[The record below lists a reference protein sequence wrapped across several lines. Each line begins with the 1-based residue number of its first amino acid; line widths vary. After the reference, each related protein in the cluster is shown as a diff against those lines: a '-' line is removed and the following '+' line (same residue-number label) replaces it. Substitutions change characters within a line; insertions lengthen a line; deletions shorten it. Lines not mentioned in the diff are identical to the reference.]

1 MSLFERLQH
10 GWNAFMN
17 KDPTESYSFTNI
29 GPSYSYRPDRPR
41 MTRGNERSVIT
52 SIINRVALDVAS
64 ASIRHVLLDK
74 NNRYTETVD
83 SGLNY
88 CLTTE
93 ANIDQTSRAFLQDIV
108 MSMMDEGVVAVV
120 PVDTTINPNSMTEYD
135 IDSMRTGKIIEWY
148 PQHIKVRVYNDKTGE
163 KEDVIVAKQNAA
175 IIENPLFSIMNEPNS
190 TGQRLARK
198 LSLLD
203 AIDEQ
208 SGAGKLDLII
218 QLPYAIKSE
227 ARRMEAEQ
235 RRQAIEEQLAGTK
248 YGIAYTDATEHITQL
263 NRSLDNN
270 LMKQIEYLTSMLHSQ
285 LGLTTTIMDGTADAN
300 TMNNY
305 YTRTIEP
312 ILAAIADEFNRKFLT
327 KIARNSKQAVIYFRD
342 PFKLVPVNELP
353 DIADKMTRNEIMSS
367 NEFRQI
373 IGLMPS
379 KDPKADELR
388 NKNINQSAKEASAS
402 AIANN
407 NDYEEGGNQNG

>member
-1 MSLFERLQH
+1 MSLIERLQH

-17 KDPTESYSFTNI
+17 KDPTSTKMLYDI
-29 GPSYSYRPDRPR
+29 GPSSSYRPDRPR

-52 SIINRVALDVAS
+52 SIINRIALDVTAAS
-64 ASIRHVLLDK
+64 VQHVKLDDNK
-74 NNRYTETVD
+74 RFVETVE

-88 CLTTE
+88 CLSVE
-93 ANIDQTSRAFLQDIV
+93 ANIDQTARSLLMDVVI
-108 MSMMDEGVVAVV
+108 SMLDEGVVAVV
-120 PVDTTINPNSMTEYD
+120 PVDTTISPYYSGGYD
-135 IDSMRTGKIIEWY
+135 INSLRTGKIIEWY
-148 PQHIKVRVYNDKTGE
+148 PQHVRVRVYNDKTGR
-163 KEDVIVAKQNAA
+163 KEDVVVAKKYTA
-175 IIENPLFSIMNEPNS
+175 IIENPLFSVMNEPNS
-190 TGQRLARK
+190 TGQRLSRK

-218 QLPYAIKSE
+218 QLPYAIKSD
-227 ARRMEAEQ
+227 ARREEAER
-235 RRQAIEEQLAGTK
+235 RRQSIEHQLSGTK

-285 LGLTTTIMDGTADAN
+285 LGITTTILDSTADTN

-305 YTRTIEP
+305 YARTIEP
-312 ILAAIADEFNRKFLT
+312 ILASITDEFNRKFLS
-327 KIARNSKQAVIYFRD
+327 KSARANKQAIVYFRD
-342 PFKLVPVNELP
+342 PFKLVPVSELP

-373 IGLMPS
+373 IGLKPS

-388 NKNINQSAKEASAS
+388 NKNINQS
-402 AIANN
+402 NN
-407 NDYEEGGNQNG
+407 QTQPNAQGEEQHEGGIQNGT